1 MKINK
6 IRGFSLSPQETE
18 YSVSCGEEIGSLS
31 IPNPFQRYPIHL
43 ALHKILD
50 GTIKSIN

>member
-18 YSVSCGEEIGSLS
+18 YSVSCGEEIPPLYS
-31 IPNPFQRYPIHL
+31 
-43 ALHKILD
+43 
-50 GTIKSIN
+50 KSISEIPYLSYITQNS